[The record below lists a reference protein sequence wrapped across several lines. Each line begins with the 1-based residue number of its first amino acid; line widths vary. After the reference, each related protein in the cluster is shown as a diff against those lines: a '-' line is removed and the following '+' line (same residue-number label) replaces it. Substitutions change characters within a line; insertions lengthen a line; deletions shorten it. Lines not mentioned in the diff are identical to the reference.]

1 MHINPEADYNG
12 NRESSKTYLSHYL
25 APNMYYMLANTY
37 SQDETEGDSYHSQ
50 GTWVTLVPKGE
61 GNRRFILNPTT
72 DDEYFWQ
79 PPE

>member
-1 MHINPEADYNG
+1 
-12 NRESSKTYLSHYL
+12 
-25 APNMYYMLANTY
+25 MLANTY